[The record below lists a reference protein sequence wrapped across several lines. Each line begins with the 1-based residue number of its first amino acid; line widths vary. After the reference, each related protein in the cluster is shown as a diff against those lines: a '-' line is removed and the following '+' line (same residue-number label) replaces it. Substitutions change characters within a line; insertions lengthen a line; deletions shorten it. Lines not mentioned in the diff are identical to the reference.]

1 MILKETATVKMSAVR
16 HIPNKSGLK
25 LSVTSRRTRLG
36 QNQVLLKIAS
46 YEIPTDVTTQ
56 RNDT

>member
-1 MILKETATVKMSAVR
+1 MILKEMATGKMSAVR
-16 HIPNKSGLK
+16 HIPNKSGLN